1 MSAEK
6 NWQFELEEY
15 IKQGE
20 PGQIEKSE
28 AWQTAIGLQ
37 AVDGLKT
44 SAYLLDTAKEHI
56 EGKIS
61 IDEAQ
66 KRIQSYYEQRTD
78 RTEVENDTKE
88 ADIVSARIAKL
99 LGEKA
104 FQFSPAE
111 WLTIHRRLF
120 DGVFSHA
127 GQIRQYNITKREWV
141 LKGDTVTYAAW
152 NSIKDTLDY
161 DFATEKQYSYAGL
174 SVEQCV
180 KHLAKFASDI
190 WQIHPFC
197 EGNTRATAVFM
208 IKYMKTFGFKVN
220 NDAFEK
226 NSWYFR
232 NALVRANYNDLQ
244 NGIHATTKFLEM
256 FFSNLILGTE
266 YELKNRYMHVD
277 HVDDNFQSVIPKV
290 PKSQFDTLECTL
302 EELAVLKLIYK
313 NPSIKQKELVAETG
327 KSLST
332 VKRIME
338 SLQKKLVFTF
348 DIVLPDDWY
357 QFIAFGSYSCSFVM
371 GYEHEKLKKIAKNEL
386 AMPLRKTESES
397 NLKTIIGNIEDWVRT
412 ANRTYSQTQ
421 KRNVLA
427 EQQRKE
433 AVRKAEIERI
443 EKEDAFASMISNL
456 L

>member
-20 PGQIEKSE
+20 PGQSEKSE

-120 DGVFSHA
+120 EGVFTHA

-277 HVDDNFQSVIPKV
+277 YVDDNFQSVIPKV

-338 SLQKKLVFTF
+338 SLQKKDYIRRV
-348 DIVLPDDWY
+348 DGKRYGKWEVL
-357 QFIAFGSYSCSFVM
+357 I
-371 GYEHEKLKKIAKNEL
+371 
-386 AMPLRKTESES
+386 
-397 NLKTIIGNIEDWVRT
+397 
-412 ANRTYSQTQ
+412 
-421 KRNVLA
+421 
-427 EQQRKE
+427 
-433 AVRKAEIERI
+433 
-443 EKEDAFASMISNL
+443 
-456 L
+456 